1 MHSRTRLTLCAVA
14 AALALP
20 ALIEARAGSLDRLR
34 ARIAAAAR
42 AAEGPVGVAV
52 KHLESGVELAVNG
65 DEPFPMAS
73 VFKLPVLV
81 ELFAKAKAGDLDWDD
96 EIDVGPRDQH
106 IGSGDL
112 SYDYDPPG
120 IELSL
125 RNVANLMMIESDNSA
140 ADICLRIA
148 GVGDVNARMRALGL
162 SGIRVDRSAQE
173 LILDYQGRETAT
185 LKDLPFGELVTRLAP
200 SPSPAS
206 TVEGRFGADD
216 RYAAD
221 PRDTATPRALM
232 ALLEKIWR
240 GEAVDPES
248 SAAML
253 EVMKRCQT
261 GRGRLPGLLPPGTDV
276 AHKTGTMGGAIAD
289 VGILYLPDG
298 AGHVAIAV
306 LTKRTRSAS
315 ADVER
320 AIAEI
325 ARFAYDY
332 FLFRD

>member
-1 MHSRTRLTLCAVA
+1 VA
-14 AALALP
+14 AIAAP
-20 ALIEARAGSLDRLR
+20 ALIEARAERSLDRLR
-34 ARIAAAAR
+34 ARIVAAAR
-42 AAEGPVGVAV
+42 AAEGPVGVAL
-52 KHLESGVELAVNG
+52 KHFESDTELAVSG
-65 DEPFPMAS
+65 DDPFPMAS

-81 ELFAKAKAGDLDWDD
+81 ELFAKVKAGRLDWDD
-96 EIDVGPRDQH
+96 AVDVGPRDQH

-112 SYDYDPPG
+112 SYIYDPPG
-120 IELSL
+120 IDLSL
-125 RNVANLMMIESDNSA
+125 RNIANLMMIVSDNSA
-140 ADICLRIA
+140 ADIGLETA
-148 GVGDVNARMRALGL
+148 GVDDVNARMRALGI

-173 LILDYQGRETAT
+173 LILDYQGRDTAK
-185 LKDLPFGELVTRLAP
+185 LKDLPFEELVTLIAP
-200 SPSPAS
+200 EPSPAS
-206 TVEGRFGADD
+206 TVEGRFAADD

-221 PRDTATPRALM
+221 PRDTATPRALV

-240 GEAVDPES
+240 GEAVDRES
-248 SAAML
+248 STAML
-253 EVMKRCQT
+253 EIMKLCRT
-261 GRGRLPGLLPPGTDV
+261 GRARLPGLLPPGTDV

-306 LTKRTRSAS
+306 LTKSTRAEP